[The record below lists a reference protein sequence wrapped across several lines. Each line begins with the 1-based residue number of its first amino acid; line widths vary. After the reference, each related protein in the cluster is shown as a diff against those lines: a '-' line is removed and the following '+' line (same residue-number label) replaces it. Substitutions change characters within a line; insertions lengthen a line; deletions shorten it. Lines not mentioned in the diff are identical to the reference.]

1 MPASSQNP
9 ESAAAEEAVPSQP
22 AEISGSRL
30 CEHCLVPKPLEE
42 FRLRHRAGQIRMRQ
56 CRDCH
61 NTAERMRRA
70 AWRDRLNRRQ
80 MGKMLTAVKN
90 QRSDLQVKA
99 LCREMA
105 GRLGGVAGI
114 VEAWHRSL
122 DTDLEKGGYPA
133 FRHLAAIMRLSQ
145 YCDRNKP
152 DYKTMSDEELES
164 ALWALGGPLPDSEW

>member
-1 MPASSQNP
+1 M
-9 ESAAAEEAVPSQP
+9 PSQR
-22 AEISGSRL
+22 AEISSPRL
-30 CEHCLVPKPLEE
+30 CEHCLEPKPLEE
-42 FRLRHRAGQIRMRQ
+42 FRLRHRAGKARMRQ

-70 AWRDRLNRRQ
+70 ARRDRLNRRQ
-80 MGKMLTAVKN
+80 MAKMLTAVKN

-105 GRLGGVAGI
+105 GRFGGVAGI

-122 DTDLEKGGYPA
+122 DTDLAKGGYRA

-145 YCDRNKP
+145 YCEQNKP
-152 DYKTMSDEELES
+152 NYAAMSDEDLEG
-164 ALWALGGPLPDSEW
+164 AIWALGGPLPEWG